1 MLHNKQDL
9 AIQELKE
16 QIGELMQKIDA
27 KELPSAK
34 LADMDEKVDKIGKK
48 LGLIGHQLD
57 DKDELIKLMDE
68 KIQAQGQLIVDLGH
82 KLDAQTQVTLDLGD
96 KLNAQ
101 TQVTLDIGD
110 KIDDIQL
117 ETTTL
122 AEMKAVVLQL
132 CDQTDAMHRWNDR
145 EAGMMNA
152 KIDVL
157 IGLVTRLDLVQIP
170 VSERPPGFV

>member
-68 KIQAQGQLIVDLGH
+68 KIQAQGQLI
-82 KLDAQTQVTLDLGD
+82 LDLGD
-96 KLNAQ
+96 KIDSTNPKINAQ

-145 EAGMMNA
+145 EAHSMNA

-157 IGLVTRLDLVQIP
+157 TGLVTRLDLVQIP

>member
-34 LADMDEKVDKIGKK
+34 LADMEEKIDNIGKK

-145 EAGMMNA
+145 EAHSMNA

-157 IGLVTRLDLVQIP
+157 TGLVTRLDLVQIP

>member
-34 LADMDEKVDKIGKK
+34 LADMEEKIDKIGKK

-68 KIQAQGQLIVDLGH
+68 KIQAQGQLI
-82 KLDAQTQVTLDLGD
+82 LDLGD
-96 KLNAQ
+96 KIDSTNPKINAQ
-101 TQVTLDIGD
+101 TQVILDIGD
-110 KIDDIQL
+110 KIDDIKRGQ
-117 ETTTL
+117 EKISNE
-122 AEMKAVVLQL
+122 AQQVILQL

-145 EAGMMNA
+145 EAHSMNA

-157 IGLVTRLDLVQIP
+157 TGLVTRLDLVQIP